1 MRVFVTGASGHIGSA
16 LVPELLQAGHQV
28 IGLARSDE
36 SAAALKGAGAEAH
49 RGALDDLD
57 SLRAGAAASDGVI
70 HLAFN
75 HDFGDFLG
83 SVETDRRAVEAMGEA
98 LVGSGKPFV
107 GTSGTLMVAFVE
119 GRPATEE
126 DTLPA
131 GPRIDSE
138 NYAIALAER
147 GVRSSVIRLAPLVH
161 SNLDHHGFTSHII
174 DSARKAGVSA
184 YIGDGANRWPGL
196 HTLDAARLYR
206 LALESAPAG
215 SRLHGVADEGVPFR
229 DIAEVIGRHLD
240 LPVKGIT
247 GDQVAEHFGFLAP
260 FAGLDDVTSSAL
272 TQKILDW
279 HPEQPGLLDD
289 LDEGHYF
296 DEEQH

>member
-16 LVPELLQAGHQV
+16 LVPELLRAGHQV
-28 IGLARSDE
+28 TGLARSDQ
-36 SAAALKGAGAEAH
+36 SAAALRAAGAEAH

-75 HDFGDFLG
+75 HDFSDFLG

-119 GRPATEE
+119 GRLATEE

-174 DSARKAGVSA
+174 DCARNAGVSA
-184 YIGDGANRWPGL
+184 YIGDGANRWPAL

-240 LPVKGIT
+240 LPVKGIN
-247 GDQVAEHFGFLAP
+247 GDQVAAHFGFLAP
-260 FAGLDDVTSSAL
+260 FAALDDATSSEL

-279 HPEQPGLLDD
+279 RPEHPGLLAD
-289 LDEGHYF
+289 LEDGHYF
-296 DEEQH
+296 VEAQH

>member
-1 MRVFVTGASGHIGSA
+1 MRVFVTGATGHIGSA

-36 SAAALKGAGAEAH
+36 SAAALKDAGAEAH
-49 RGALDDLD
+49 RGALEDLD

-119 GRPATEE
+119 GRLATEE

-161 SNLDHHGFTSHII
+161 SNLDRHGFTSHLI
-174 DSARKAGVSA
+174 DCARKAGVSA
-184 YIGDGANRWPGL
+184 YIGDGANRWPAL

-206 LALESAPAG
+206 LVLESAPAG

-229 DIAEVIGRHLD
+229 DIAELIGRHLD
-240 LPVKGIT
+240 VPVKGIT

-260 FAGLDDVTSSAL
+260 FAGLDDATSSVL

-279 HPEQPGLLDD
+279 HPEQPGLLAD

-296 DEEQH
+296 AEEQH